1 MEAGSLNSSPAS
13 ACSWLYYSEQGAYI
27 LPSVPT
33 TEPCCEHE
41 LGFGLLM
48 GENKVGKLKP
58 VVNLTQCVFL

>member
-48 GENKVGKLKP
+48 G
-58 VVNLTQCVFL
+58 